1 MARYLPSWDYAPY
14 GWRSHC
20 YMLGLLTGYILHITK
35 TSDIKIPWVVNITI
49 WTVVS
54 GVALG
59 LVYGTYDVDT
69 YSKWKAWGTMN
80 RSLINFIIQAQVQV
94 LRPKFKSKVQSP
106 EERVC
111 AWG

>member
-1 MARYLPSWDYAPY
+1 
-14 GWRSHC
+14 
-20 YMLGLLTGYILHITK
+20 MLGLLTGYILHITK

-49 WTVVS
+49 WTVMS